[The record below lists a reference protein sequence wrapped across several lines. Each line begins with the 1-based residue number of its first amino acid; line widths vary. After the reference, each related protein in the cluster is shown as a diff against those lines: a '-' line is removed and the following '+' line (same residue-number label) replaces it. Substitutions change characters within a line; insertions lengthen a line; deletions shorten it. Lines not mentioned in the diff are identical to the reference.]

1 MVVERKPLPS
11 IVHEVDDRRSARALD
26 SSTQRSHFVSSVAP
40 AVSPAAPGTTT
51 ATVVLDTS
59 VLVADPGAL
68 TAFATCAI
76 KIPLTVVEELD
87 GLKNRPDGVGQTA
100 REALRRIEALRV
112 AGGGSLVDPVPLP
125 QGGSVAVLLN
135 GINHTLLD
143 EHYLDPTKPDNRI
156 IGTALGLQTDGQSVA
171 LVSNDAALRIK
182 AAHLGLSA
190 KEYVPS
196 AAYRRDSDSPG
207 WLMIDGVDGATIDRL
222 FVEKTIA
229 IADVEP
235 ASGLDENEF
244 AILRAGQQSALT
256 RRKGAALC
264 LLRHNVEAFDLK
276 PRNIE
281 QRLAL
286 DLLLDPDVSVV
297 ALDGPAGTGKTL
309 LAIAAGLEQ
318 VWNHPATRRYERLA
332 IYRPIV
338 AVGRQDL
345 GYLPGTMEEKL
356 DPWMG
361 AIHDAVVALSDG
373 RRKDAAD
380 EVLAQVTSEGRL
392 TMESVTYLRGRS
404 LHSSFVLLDE
414 SQNLE
419 PSMAKTLLTR
429 AAEGTKVVL
438 TGDTSQ
444 IDAPFLSAHNN
455 AMAVLTAALG
465 GGRGG
470 SLFGHIRLT
479 QGERSPIAS
488 LAADL
493 L

>member
-1 MVVERKPLPS
+1 VT
-11 IVHEVDDRRSARALD
+11 SAAR
-26 SSTQRSHFVSSVAP
+26 VPAP
-40 AVSPAAPGTTT
+40 TGAPTTT

-68 TAFATCAI
+68 SAFDGCAL

-100 REALRRIEALRV
+100 REALRRIEAFRV
-112 AGGGSLVDPVPLP
+112 GAGGSLVDPVALAH
-125 QGGSVAVLLN
+125 GGTLAVLLN
-135 GINHTLLD
+135 GVNNVLLD
-143 EHYLDPTKPDNRI
+143 EHFLDPAKPDNRI
-156 IGTALGLQTDGQSVA
+156 IGTALSIQADGISVE

-182 AAHLGLSA
+182 AAHLGLAA

-196 AAYRRDSDSPG
+196 VAYRRELDSAG
-207 WLMIDGVDGATIDRL
+207 WQTFTGVDGAVIDRL
-222 FVEKTIA
+222 FTDRVVAVDEVDA
-229 IADVEP
+229 A
-235 ASGLDENEF
+235 ASLYENEF
-244 AILRAGQQSALT
+244 AVLRAGQQSALA
-256 RRKGAALC
+256 RRKGDGLH
-264 LLRHNVEAFDLK
+264 LLRHTVEAFDLK

-286 DLLLDPDVSVV
+286 DLLLDPDVAVV

-309 LAIAAGLEQ
+309 LAMAAGLEQ
-318 VWNHPATRRYERLA
+318 VWNHPAARRYERLA

-345 GYLPGTMEEKL
+345 GFLPGTMEEKL
-356 DPWMG
+356 DPWMA

-373 RRKDAAD
+373 RRKDTAD
-380 EVLAQVTSEGRL
+380 ETLAQITGEGRL

-404 LHSSFVLLDE
+404 LHASFVLLDE

-419 PSMAKTLLTR
+419 PTLAKTLLTR
-429 AAEGTKVVL
+429 AADGTKVVF

-455 AMAVLTAALG
+455 AIAVLTAAFG
-465 GGRGG
+465 SGRGRE
-470 SLFGHIRLT
+470 LFGHIRLS
-479 QGERSPIAS
+479 QGERSP
-488 LAADL
+488 LATMAAEL

>member
-1 MVVERKPLPS
+1 MPVP
-11 IVHEVDDRRSARALD
+11 ARAVQPAP
-26 SSTQRSHFVSSVAP
+26 TQ
-40 AVSPAAPGTTT
+40 TWTE
-51 ATVVLDTS
+51 TVVLDTS

-68 TAFATCAI
+68 AAFGACAL
-76 KIPLTVVEELD
+76 KIPLTVIEELD
-87 GLKNRPDGVGQTA
+87 GLKTRPDTVGQTA

-112 AGGGSLVDPVPLP
+112 EAGGSLVDPVPLP
-125 QGGSVAVLLN
+125 HGGTIAILLN
-135 GINHTLLD
+135 GVHHVLLD
-143 EHYLDPTKPDNRI
+143 EHYLDPANADNRI
-156 IGTALGLQTDGQSVA
+156 IGTALSLKVDGCPVEI
-171 LVSNDAALRIK
+171 VSNGAALRIK
-182 AAHLGLSA
+182 AAHLGLAA

-196 AAYRRDSDSPG
+196 PAYGKDTVSPG
-207 WLMIDGVDGATIDRL
+207 WRTITGVDGAVIDRL
-222 FVEKTIA
+222 FGERCLDVSDVDT
-229 IADVEP
+229 ADT
-235 ASGLDENEF
+235 LCENEF
-244 AILRAGQQSALT
+244 AVLRAGQQSALA
-256 RRKGAALC
+256 RRRGTQLC
-264 LLRHNVEAFDLK
+264 LLRQNQEAYDLR

-318 VWNHPATRRYERLA
+318 VWNHPSSRRYERLS

-345 GYLPGTMEEKL
+345 GFLPGSMEEKL
-356 DPWMG
+356 DPWMA

-380 EVLAQVTSEGRL
+380 ETLEQITAEGRL

-404 LHSSFVLLDE
+404 LHNSWILLDE
-414 SQNLE
+414 AQNLE
-419 PSMAKTLLTR
+419 PSLAKTLLTR
-429 AAEGTKVVL
+429 AAEGTKVVF

-455 AMAVLTAALG
+455 AMSVLTAAFG
-465 GGRGG
+465 AGRGG
-470 SLFGHIRLT
+470 PLFGHIRLS
-479 QGERSPIAS
+479 QGERSPLATM
-488 LAADL
+488 AADL

>member
-1 MVVERKPLPS
+1 VTSFETATRPPT
-11 IVHEVDDRRSARALD
+11 ATA
-26 SSTQRSHFVSSVAP
+26 
-40 AVSPAAPGTTT
+40 TT
-51 ATVVLDTS
+51 AIVVLDTS
-59 VLVADPGAL
+59 VLVADPGAI
-68 TAFATCAI
+68 TAFDGCAL
-76 KIPLTVVEELD
+76 KIPLTVIEELD

-112 AGGGSLVDPVPLP
+112 EAGGSLVDPVPITS
-125 QGGSVAVLLN
+125 GGVPTGGTLAILLN
-135 GINHTLLD
+135 GVNHVLLD

-156 IGTALGLQTDGQSVA
+156 IGTALGLKSDGRTVEV
-171 LVSNDAALRIK
+171 VSNDAALRIK
-182 AAHLGLSA
+182 AAHLGLAA

-196 AAYRRDSDSPG
+196 AAYRREPDSPG
-207 WLMIDGVDGATIDRL
+207 WRTIAVADGALIDQLFGDRVIGVDEMPDAAAL
-222 FVEKTIA
+222 A
-229 IADVEP
+229 
-235 ASGLDENEF
+235 ENEF
-244 AILRAGQQSALT
+244 AVLRSGQQSALA
-256 RRKGAALC
+256 RRKGESLH
-264 LLRHNVEAFDLK
+264 LLRHNLEAFDLK

-318 VWNHPATRRYERLA
+318 VWNHPSTRRYERLA

-345 GYLPGTMEEKL
+345 GFLPGTMEEKL

-373 RRKDAAD
+373 RRTDAAD
-380 EVLAQVTSEGRL
+380 ETLAQIVGEGRL

-404 LHSSFVLLDE
+404 LHSSWVLLDE
-414 SQNLE
+414 AQNLE
-419 PSMAKTLLTR
+419 PSMVKTLLTR
-429 AAEGTKVVL
+429 AAEGTKVVF

-455 AMAVLTAALG
+455 AMAVLTAAFG

-479 QGERSPIAS
+479 QGERSPLATM
-488 LAADL
+488 AADL

>member
-1 MVVERKPLPS
+1 VRSTAP
-11 IVHEVDDRRSARALD
+11 EVM
-26 SSTQRSHFVSSVAP
+26 FP
-40 AVSPAAPGTTT
+40 ASKAATT
-51 ATVVLDTS
+51 AVVLDTS

-68 TAFATCAI
+68 NAFGGCAV
-76 KIPLTVVEELD
+76 KVPLTVIEELD
-87 GLKNRPDGVGQTA
+87 GLKNRPDVGHTA

-112 AGGGSLVDPVPLP
+112 AGGGSLVDPVALP
-125 QGGSVAVLLN
+125 SGGSVAVLLN
-135 GINHTLLD
+135 GVNHTLLD
-143 EHYLDPTKPDNRI
+143 EHYLDPASPDNRI
-156 IGTALGLQTDGQSVA
+156 IGTALGLKASGEAVEV
-171 LVSNDAALRIK
+171 VSNDAALRIK
-182 AAHLGLSA
+182 AAHLGLAA

-196 AAYRRDSDSPG
+196 AAYGRDSDSPG
-207 WLMIDGVDGATIDRL
+207 WLMIESVDGHVIDRL
-222 FVEKTIA
+222 FTERAV
-229 IADVEP
+229 DVGDIGP
-235 ASGLDENEF
+235 AAALAENEF
-244 AILRAGQQSALT
+244 AVLRAGQQSALV
-256 RRKGAALC
+256 RRKGDVLH
-264 LLRHNVEAFDLK
+264 LLRHNLDAFDLR

-286 DLLLDPDVSVV
+286 DLLLDPDVAVV

-318 VWNHPATRRYERLA
+318 VWNHPSTRRYERLA

-380 EVLAQVTSEGRL
+380 EVLAQVMGEGRL

-414 SQNLE
+414 AQNLE
-419 PSMAKTLLTR
+419 PSLAKTLLTR
-429 AAEGTKVVL
+429 AAEGTKVVF

-455 AMAVLTAALG
+455 AMAVVTAALG

-470 SLFGHIRLT
+470 TLFGHIRLT
-479 QGERSPIAS
+479 QGERSPLAS
-488 LAADL
+488 LAAHVF
-493 L
+493 

>member
-1 MVVERKPLPS
+1 VR
-11 IVHEVDDRRSARALD
+11 
-26 SSTQRSHFVSSVAP
+26 SVAP
-40 AVSPAAPGTTT
+40 AVSPATEASRT
-51 ATVVLDTS
+51 AMVVLDTS

-68 TAFATCAI
+68 LAFATCAI
-76 KIPLTVVEELD
+76 KIPLSVVEELD
-87 GLKNRPDGVGQTA
+87 GLKTRPDGVGQTA
-100 REALRRIEALRV
+100 REALRRIESLRV
-112 AGGGSLVDPVPLP
+112 EGGGSLVDPVPLP
-125 QGGSVAVLLN
+125 HGGSVAVLLN
-135 GINHTLLD
+135 GVNHTLLD
-143 EHYLDPTKPDNRI
+143 EHYLDPNKPDNRI
-156 IGTALGLQTDGQSVA
+156 IGTALGLQAEGREVE
-171 LVSNDAALRIK
+171 LVSNDAAMRIK
-182 AAHLGLSA
+182 AAHLGLAA

-196 AAYRRDSDSPG
+196 AAYRRDADSPG
-207 WLMIDGVDGATIDRL
+207 WVMIDGADGALIDRL
-222 FVEKTIA
+222 FTERAVA
-229 IADVEP
+229 VADVEG
-235 ASGLDENEF
+235 AAGLVDNEF

-264 LLRHNVEAFDLK
+264 LLRHNLEAFDLK

-286 DLLLDPDVSVV
+286 DLLLDPEVAVV

-318 VWNHPATRRYERLA
+318 VWNHPTTRRYERLA

-380 EVLAQVTSEGRL
+380 EVLAQVMGEGRL

-419 PSMAKTLLTR
+419 PSLAKTLLTR
-429 AAEGTKVVL
+429 AAEGTKVVF

-455 AMAVLTAALG
+455 AMAVVTAALG

-470 SLFGHIRLT
+470 ALFGHIRLT
-479 QGERSPIAS
+479 QGERSSLAS

>member
-1 MVVERKPLPS
+1 
-11 IVHEVDDRRSARALD
+11 
-26 SSTQRSHFVSSVAP
+26 
-40 AVSPAAPGTTT
+40 
-51 ATVVLDTS
+51 VVLDTS

-68 TAFATCAI
+68 AAFDGCAL

-112 AGGGSLVDPVPLP
+112 GAGGSLVDPVVLAH
-125 QGGSVAVLLN
+125 GGTLAVLLN
-135 GINHTLLD
+135 GVNNVLLD
-143 EHYLDPTKPDNRI
+143 EHFLDPAKPDNRI
-156 IGTALGLQTDGQSVA
+156 IGTALSIQAGGVPVE

-182 AAHLGLSA
+182 AAHLGVAA

-196 AAYRRDSDSPG
+196 VAYRRELDSAG
-207 WLMIDGVDGATIDRL
+207 WRTFTGVDGAVIDRL
-222 FVEKTIA
+222 FSDRVVAVDEVPDA
-229 IADVEP
+229 GA
-235 ASGLDENEF
+235 LYENEF
-244 AILRAGQQSALT
+244 AVVRAGQQSALA
-256 RRKGAALC
+256 RRKGDGLH
-264 LLRHNVEAFDLK
+264 LLRHTVEAFDLK

-309 LAIAAGLEQ
+309 LAMAAGLEQ
-318 VWNHPATRRYERLA
+318 VWNHPTVRRYERLA

-345 GYLPGTMEEKL
+345 GFLPGTMEEKL
-356 DPWMG
+356 DPWMA

-373 RRKDAAD
+373 RRKDTAD
-380 EVLAQVTSEGRL
+380 ETLAQIIGEGRL
-392 TMESVTYLRGRS
+392 SMESVTYLRGRS
-404 LHSSFVLLDE
+404 LHASFVLLDE

-419 PSMAKTLLTR
+419 PTLAKTLLTR
-429 AAEGTKVVL
+429 AADGTKVVF

-455 AMAVLTAALG
+455 AIAVLTAAFG
-465 GGRGG
+465 SGRGRE
-470 SLFGHIRLT
+470 LFGHIRLS
-479 QGERSPIAS
+479 QGERSP
-488 LAADL
+488 LATMAAEL